1 MIKTKA
7 FSAASAVTAAILW
20 IGCSALVAVLPE
32 AMWKM
37 TAQML
42 HVELS
47 EVSWSMD
54 WSGFF
59 SGLLSW
65 SVLAALA
72 GALLALVYN
81 QLSGP
86 DA

>member
-7 FSAASAVTAAILW
+7 FSAASAITAAILW
-20 IGCSALVAVLPE
+20 IGCSALVVALPE
-32 AMWKM
+32 AIWQM

-42 HVELS
+42 HVDLP
-47 EVSWSMD
+47 EVSWAMD

-65 SVLAALA
+65 GVLAALA
-72 GALLALVYN
+72 GALLALFYN

>member
-7 FSAASAVTAAILW
+7 FSIASAVTAAILW
-20 IGCSALVAVLPE
+20 IGCSALVFALPE
-32 AMWKM
+32 VMWQM

-42 HVELS
+42 HVELP
-47 EVSWSMD
+47 EVSWAMD
-54 WSGFF
+54 WAGFF
-59 SGLLSW
+59 SGLLIW

-86 DA
+86 NA